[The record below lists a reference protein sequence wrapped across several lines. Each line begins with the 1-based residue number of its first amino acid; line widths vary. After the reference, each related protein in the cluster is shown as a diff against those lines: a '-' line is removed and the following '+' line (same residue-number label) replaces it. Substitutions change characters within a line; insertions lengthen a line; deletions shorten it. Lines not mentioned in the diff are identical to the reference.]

1 MSFIDDDRDEK
12 RKRNQTQWR
21 DPENPV
27 SERQIQN
34 WQMRRQQAPAQKT
47 PEEQILSEMARRLQ
61 PDMEAAGFTNP
72 FAYVAHLGARR
83 SSDPREARMQ
93 EMFRREVA
101 PGAAAV
107 NKREV
112 NSRQDEGSSF
122 AQARND
128 SRDATGAYKQAQAS
142 PIVGSNESTGKG
154 GIAPTTEPPELYGG
168 PRGPR
173 RVSPL
178 SATEREGLIDRVL
191 VREGGAALNSDSRDP
206 GNAGGNTTKLGI
218 IQKTLDA
225 YRSQNPRANLP
236 ARTSDL
242 SEEQARQIYDEM
254 FIQATRVDEIA
265 DSRIR
270 EYVFDSVV
278 NHPYRDA
285 VVMLQSALRDGLGK
299 DVSIDGVL
307 GSKTLETINRM
318 SAAEREIFE
327 QWLLSKRIDFV
338 EKNVDRSHK
347 RGVRNRVVRLFER
360 YDP

>member
-1 MSFIDDDRDEK
+1 
-12 RKRNQTQWR
+12 
-21 DPENPV
+21 
-27 SERQIQN
+27 
-34 WQMRRQQAPAQKT
+34 
-47 PEEQILSEMARRLQ
+47 
-61 PDMEAAGFTNP
+61 
-72 FAYVAHLGARR
+72 
-83 SSDPREARMQ
+83 
-93 EMFRREVA
+93 
-101 PGAAAV
+101 
-107 NKREV
+107 
-112 NSRQDEGSSF
+112 
-122 AQARND
+122 
-128 SRDATGAYKQAQAS
+128 
-142 PIVGSNESTGKG
+142 
-154 GIAPTTEPPELYGG
+154 
-168 PRGPR
+168 
-173 RVSPL
+173 
-178 SATEREGLIDRVL
+178 
-191 VREGGAALNSDSRDP
+191 
-206 GNAGGNTTKLGI
+206 
-218 IQKTLDA
+218 
-225 YRSQNPRANLP
+225 
-236 ARTSDL
+236 
-242 SEEQARQIYDEM
+242 M